1 VAAQVEQQ
9 LPQGTFVVAGS
20 PPGHRVL
27 ADQSRD
33 GEAKALLAGGAGR
46 GGGTAGLAEGGTAEA
61 AGGDQKP
68 VEWQHRRCA
77 AAARV
82 PRGRR

>member
-1 VAAQVEQQ
+1 VAPQMEQQ

-20 PPGHRVL
+20 PPGHGVL
-27 ADQSRD
+27 ADQSSD
-33 GEAKALLAGGAGR
+33 GKAEALLAGGAGR
-46 GGGTAGLAEGGTAEA
+46 GGGSPGLTEGGTAEA

-68 VEWQHRRCA
+68 VEWQHRRCT

-82 PRGRR
+82 PGGRR